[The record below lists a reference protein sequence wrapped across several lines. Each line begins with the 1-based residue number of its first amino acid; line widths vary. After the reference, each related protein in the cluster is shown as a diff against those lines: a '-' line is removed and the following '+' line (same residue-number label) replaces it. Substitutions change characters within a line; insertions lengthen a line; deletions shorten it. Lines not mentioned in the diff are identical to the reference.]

1 MSFNLNSFKKRF
13 LEEARENLNFLTN
26 GVVLL
31 ESEPENID
39 RIKELIRV
47 AHTLKGS
54 LKMMG
59 YSEISKI
66 IHEIE
71 YYLTDLFDERVEI
84 DGEKIT
90 ELLHKIEEVRT
101 LLFGEKKT
109 KKGQD
114 VKREAG
120 KKREK
125 GDRRRQNESKKL
137 RKNKVSKKEK
147 RVVVAKESSYSPVL
161 NYVRVKFND
170 ILEFST
176 IMEDSYYNISAL
188 ANLIE
193 TGEYIAEVK
202 EVIERIKNNISFLLS
217 SLRNY
222 QLIPLSLLF
231 DVLPKS
237 VRDLSIEL
245 EKEVDLKIKGRSI
258 KVEKKIFDQLSS
270 ILIHIIRNAIDHG
283 IEFPEERIKSGKN
296 KRGKLTIEAYA
307 RRGKIYI
314 EIRDDGRGINWKKL
328 RKKAEKIGL
337 KEKGEDLSPEE
348 LKDLLFY
355 SGVSTKDEITEIS
368 GRGVGLD
375 VVYSIV
381 KKLSG
386 NIELNSKE
394 GKGTTIILSFPQML
408 SLVKSLIFEI
418 GGRAFAIPVRNVE
431 KIFNKEKIKI
441 LNKNNNAYLY
451 FFDQII
457 PLVDLKE
464 ILNISSSSSSFVII
478 VGEGES
484 SYGILV
490 DNIIKIEDLILESKI
505 PIVEKYFHILGTS
518 FSESGEIIPILD
530 PVNLIKAINLRAIS
544 MDEFNIKKIRVLIV
558 EDSELTREIIYETL
572 LKMNYEVEQAAN
584 GIEGLE
590 MIEVFN
596 PDIVLTD
603 IDMPKMGGIE
613 FFKHL
618 KTRGF
623 NKPVIFLSSHEEDE
637 TIRYIESIGASGF
650 LKKSEFSPESVNRM
664 IKKEFFNSN

>member
-1 MSFNLNSFKKRF
+1 MSFNLDSFKKRF
-13 LEEARENLNFLTN
+13 LEEARENLDFLTN
-26 GVVLL
+26 GVILL
-31 ESEPENID
+31 ESEPGNID
-39 RIKELIRV
+39 KIKELIRV

-90 ELLHKIEEVRT
+90 ELLHKIEEVRN
-101 LLFGEKKT
+101 LLFREEKEKQDIKKKGEKRRERKSRT
-109 KKGQD
+109 ELKKP
-114 VKREAG
+114 
-120 KKREK
+120 
-125 GDRRRQNESKKL
+125 
-137 RKNKVSKKEK
+137 KKEK
-147 RVVVAKESSYSPVL
+147 VIDKETKVIVAKESSYSPVL
-161 NYVRVKFND
+161 NYVRVKFDD

-188 ANLIE
+188 SNLIE
-193 TGEYIAEVK
+193 NKEGIAKAK
-202 EVIERIKNNISFLLS
+202 EVIDRIKNNISFLLS
-217 SLRNY
+217 NLRNY

-237 VRDLSIEL
+237 VRDLSMEL
-245 EKEVDLKIKGRSI
+245 EKEVELRIKGKNI

-283 IEFPEERIKSGKN
+283 IEFPEERVKAGKT
-296 KRGKLTIEAYA
+296 KKGKLSIEAYVK
-307 RRGKIYI
+307 RGKIYI
-314 EIRDDGRGINWKKL
+314 EVKDDGRGINWQKL
-328 RKKAEKIGL
+328 REKAEKLGL
-337 KEKGEDLSPEE
+337 KEKGDELSPEE
-348 LKDLLFY
+348 LKTLLFY
-355 SGVSTKDEITEIS
+355 SGVSTKDKITEIS

-381 KKLSG
+381 KKLNG
-386 NIELNSKE
+386 NIELDSKE

-408 SLVKSLIFEI
+408 SLVESLIFEI
-418 GGRAFAIPVRNVE
+418 GGRSFAIPVSNVE

-451 FFDQII
+451 FLDQII

-464 ILNISSSSSSFVII
+464 ILNISSTSPSFII
-478 VGEGES
+478 VVGEGGS

-490 DNIIKIEDLILESKI
+490 DNIVKIEDLILESKI
-505 PIVEKYFHILGTS
+505 PLVEKYFHILGTS

-530 PVNLIKAINLRAIS
+530 PVNLIRTINLRAIS
-544 MDEFNIKKIRVLIV
+544 IDEFNVKKIRVLIV

-572 LKMNYEVEQAAN
+572 LRMNYEVEQAAN

-590 MIEVFN
+590 KVETFN
-596 PDIVLTD
+596 PDIILTD
-603 IDMPKMGGIE
+603 IDMPKMDGIQ

-618 KTRGF
+618 KSRGF

-637 TIRYIESIGASGF
+637 TIRYVESIGASGF
-650 LKKSEFSPESVNRM
+650 LKKSEFSPELVNRV
-664 IKKEFFNSN
+664 IKKEFFNAN